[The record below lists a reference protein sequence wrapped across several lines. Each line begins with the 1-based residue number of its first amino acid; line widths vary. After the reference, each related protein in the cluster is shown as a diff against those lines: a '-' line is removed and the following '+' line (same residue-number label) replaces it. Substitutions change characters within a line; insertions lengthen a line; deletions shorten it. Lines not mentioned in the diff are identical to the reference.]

1 MKVIAIDTETRSL
14 KDKTMIA
21 FSYCIEGSTTVV
33 PVHMN
38 TTANVDHSQAIAILT
53 GLIRDENAK
62 VVFHNSSF
70 DIPVLVQF
78 GVPFKIFEQA
88 SKEGRIEDTVIIANM
103 VDENIR
109 HGLKYLTKR
118 YFKHEMTKYKE
129 VCGTGKKQIE
139 FADVHWGIA
148 QDYAG
153 EDAYWTWKLYNYLIR
168 QLKIDRGSFNLYETV
183 EKPLLLVVADMHI
196 QGITV
201 DVKKVKDIGELCQR
215 KIKSLEEKLDITM
228 GDVNFN
234 SPKQLREY
242 FIDKKNLP
250 VLKTTR
256 TGEPSVDKEVLK
268 QYAENDGDAEMLLEY
283 RKYAKIY
290 STFIPA
296 LTPDEWDIET
306 WRGKI
311 YASFNQ
317 AGTSSGR
324 FSSSSPNFQNIP
336 NDSKKCEYCGGDLE
350 KREGQWVCQE
360 CDKVSGKM
368 FIREAIIADKGH
380 VLIGADY
387 SQVELR
393 ILAHCSQ
400 DFNLMK
406 AYQDELDIHQLTADA
421 CGVERRPAK
430 TINFG
435 LVYGM
440 GAKTLSKR
448 IDVTY
453 DDAEQYIERYF
464 DKYPGIKDFWN
475 DIEGKIKTQG
485 YIKTEFGRTRR
496 RTIYFLAKDEYD
508 QSREIRSITNAVI
521 QGTAADMIKIA
532 MKNMYPQ
539 LKGIGARIVSTVHDE
554 VIVSAPKEKAKRA
567 YAIVHRS
574 MVDAG
579 RNLTVPITVDAK
591 IGKTWNEVH

>member
-1 MKVIAIDTETRSL
+1 MRIIAIDTETVSL
-14 KDKTMIA
+14 DDKTLLAYSI
-21 FSYCIEGSTTVV
+21 CIQGNTPIVEPVKMNTVV
-33 PVHMN
+33 
-38 TTANVDHSQAIAILT
+38 
-53 GLIRDENAK
+53 NAAK
-62 VVFHNSSF
+62 EEHIEYITRFIEDKKNRIVFHNSSF
-70 DIPVLVQF
+70 DIPVLVKF

-88 SKEGRIEDTVIIANM
+88 SKEGRIEDTVIMANM

-129 VCGTGKKQIE
+129 VCGTGKKQIS
-139 FADVHWGIA
+139 FADVDWRIA

-153 EDAYWTWKLYNYLIR
+153 EDAYWTWKLYNYLSR
-168 QLKIDRGSFNLYETV
+168 QLQKDISSFNLYEAV

-196 QGITV
+196 NGITV
-201 DVKKVKDIGELCQR
+201 DVKKVKEIGELCQR

-242 FIDKKNLP
+242 FVNKKNLP

-268 QYAENDGDAEMLLEY
+268 KYAESDGDAEMLLEY

-296 LTPDEWDIET
+296 LTPDEWDIDT

-324 FSSSSPNFQNIP
+324 FSSSSPNMQNIP
-336 NDSKKCEYCGGDLE
+336 NE
-350 KREGQWVCQE
+350 
-360 CDKVSGKM
+360 DKLG
-368 FIREAIIADKGH
+368 IRDCIIADKDH

-448 IDVTY
+448 IGVTY

-475 DIEGKIKTQG
+475 DIEEQIKTQG

-521 QGTAADMIKIA
+521 QGTAADMMKIA

-539 LKGIGARIVSTVHDE
+539 LKAIGARIVSTVHDE
-554 VIVSAPKEKAKRA
+554 VIVSAPKDKAKRA
-567 YAIVHRS
+567 YAIVHRA
-574 MVDAG
+574 MVLAG
-579 RNLTVPITVDAK
+579 ETLSVPITVDAK
-591 IGKTWNEVH
+591 IGQTWNEVH